1 MHCAHSIVS
10 ARTRPEA
17 GGFDFNGIPPA
28 FTQMDTLDTP
38 FTAQRLAELCEVRAR
53 RAREADDR
61 EGAALFAALVNFLT
75 SVSEDIHFLRL
86 EQVLDRVALKKSQ
99 IYEMEQLG
107 KFPRRVPVVGTSAT
121 RWIDRE
127 VAAYQ
132 RACIKARDAAR
143 PPATPSAD

>member
-1 MHCAHSIVS
+1 
-10 ARTRPEA
+10 
-17 GGFDFNGIPPA
+17 
-28 FTQMDTLDTP
+28 MDTFDTP
-38 FTAQRLAELCEVRAR
+38 FSAQRLAELCAVRGR
-53 RAREADDR
+53 IAREAGDR
-61 EGAALFAALVNFLT
+61 EGAALFAALVNFLA
-75 SVSEDIHFLRL
+75 SADDIRFLRL
-86 EQVLDRVALKKSQ
+86 DQVLDRVALKKSQ

-132 RACIKARDAAR
+132 RACIKARDAR